1 MLSSLQVLDNTGA
14 KVPGVYTA
22 GVGIAI
28 DPETLLIVEQP
39 KDQSCVLLDD
49 IVFDCVAESP
59 SELTYQWYVNNK
71 VIVGECNSTL
81 TLNGVSLDNRGKYFC
96 CITNQPTGNSRNTE
110 NVSLEVRLPDTTEEF
125 DKLQFVHEEIKIL
138 QQPILP
144 FKNVKAAIGEKVHL
158 TCLAGCRHKLKY
170 EWLKR
175 GVRSDLIGKI
185 F

>member
-1 MLSSLQVLDNTGA
+1 MDNPLSHFVVI
-14 KVPGVYTA
+14 VP
-22 GVGIAI
+22 
-28 DPETLLIVEQP
+28 
-39 KDQSCVLLDD
+39 VLL
-49 IVFDCVAESP
+49 F
-59 SELTYQWYVNNK
+59 LGFTH
-71 VIVGECNSTL
+71 
-81 TLNGVSLDNRGKYFC
+81 LNGVSLDDRGKYFC
-96 CITNQPTGNSRNTE
+96 CITTQPTGNSRNTE

-185 F
+185 FQNSCNLSAYTIKSSNFSI